1 MVKIREL
8 VKTLNPYV
16 PGRSIKEIAGKYD
29 LNPDKIIKLGSNENP
44 LGPSPKAIETLSKNL
59 KYMNQYPETD
69 LKDLTEAIASYSGVN
84 PSQVI
89 LGGDGADE
97 ILDLLGKTLIDPGD
111 EFIVPL
117 PSYMY
122 YEYILTIN
130 GGVPVYAQWD
140 MPQNKVNVDSILKN
154 LSPRTRII
162 FLCTPNNPTGGLI
175 NKKDIKTILD
185 STDALVVV
193 DEAYFEYS
201 GVNNVDLLND
211 HDNLFIL
218 RTFSKVMGLAGM
230 RVGYGLS
237 NPQFIQYMHRV
248 KPAFSLTRLSQIEA
262 VATLNDKD
270 YIKTS
275 IQLGI
280 QSREYLYTELL
291 NLSNLIVL
299 KSKANYLLID
309 IRETGM
315 NSKTLTKKLM
325 EKGIIV
331 RDCSSFLGLD
341 DYWIRVNVG
350 TIEDDKKFI
359 EVLKEII

>member
-248 KPAFSLTRLSQIEA
+248 KPAFSLTRLSQIAA

>member
-1 MVKIREL
+1 
-8 VKTLNPYV
+8 
-16 PGRSIKEIAGKYD
+16 
-29 LNPDKIIKLGSNENP
+29 
-44 LGPSPKAIETLSKNL
+44 
-59 KYMNQYPETD
+59 
-69 LKDLTEAIASYSGVN
+69 
-84 PSQVI
+84 
-89 LGGDGADE
+89 
-97 ILDLLGKTLIDPGD
+97 
-111 EFIVPL
+111 
-117 PSYMY
+117 
-122 YEYILTIN
+122 
-130 GGVPVYAQWD
+130 

-248 KPAFSLTRLSQIEA
+248 KPAFSLTRLSQIAA